1 MMDLFDPAAMERVE
15 VELDAF
21 VEKRARE
28 AKEANAVEAA
38 YAESVRR
45 FHQKRHQQN
54 AQQWL
59 AYHDEQ
65 LRRHE
70 ATFAALASHH
80 RAERNRYAQILGTAF
95 ADADGP
101 PEAA

>member
-1 MMDLFDPAAMERVE
+1 MMDLFDPATTERVE
-15 VELDAF
+15 AELDGF
-21 VEKRARE
+21 IEKRARE
-28 AKEANAVEAA
+28 AKQANYTEAA

-95 ADADGP
+95 ADDGP